1 MVSVCFVFVFLFFL
15 GIMDYPFV
23 SRLINQRNYDGV
35 IIEYDDTSA
44 KLDENRKEQF
54 FKEAKQYNEE
64 LSNGSGISIIDAF
77 AQDHSMEKKYTQ
89 LLNVANNGVMGVVDI
104 PKLHVSL
111 PIYHGTSEE
120 VLQKGAGHL
129 EGTSLPI
136 GGISTHACLSA
147 HRGLPNKK
155 MFTSLDELKEGDI
168 FLITVLGRKMAYKVN
183 NIQIVLPSDIKA
195 LHIQKDKDL
204 VTLITCTPYGVNSHR
219 LYVTGERTEYKEE
232 MKTDNSIGLPW
243 YYDWWWVPVN
253 IVLLSVL
260 GILLYQYN
268 RKPKVKEKVE

>member
-1 MVSVCFVFVFLFFL
+1 
-15 GIMDYPFV
+15 
-23 SRLINQRNYDGV
+23 
-35 IIEYDDTSA
+35 
-44 KLDENRKEQF
+44 
-54 FKEAKQYNEE
+54 
-64 LSNGSGISIIDAF
+64 
-77 AQDHSMEKKYTQ
+77 MEKKYTQ

-183 NIQIVLPSDIKA
+183 NIQIVLPSDIK
-195 LHIQKDKDL
+195 
-204 VTLITCTPYGVNSHR
+204 PYTFKRKRSGDINYMYTIWSEFTSFVC
-219 LYVTGERTEYKEE
+219 
-232 MKTDNSIGLPW
+232 
-243 YYDWWWVPVN
+243 
-253 IVLLSVL
+253 
-260 GILLYQYN
+260 N
-268 RKPKVKEKVE
+268 RRKNRI

>member
-1 MVSVCFVFVFLFFL
+1 
-15 GIMDYPFV
+15 MDYPFV

-120 VLQKGAGHL
+120 V
-129 EGTSLPI
+129 
-136 GGISTHACLSA
+136 
-147 HRGLPNKK
+147 
-155 MFTSLDELKEGDI
+155 
-168 FLITVLGRKMAYKVN
+168 
-183 NIQIVLPSDIKA
+183 
-195 LHIQKDKDL
+195 
-204 VTLITCTPYGVNSHR
+204 
-219 LYVTGERTEYKEE
+219 
-232 MKTDNSIGLPW
+232 
-243 YYDWWWVPVN
+243 
-253 IVLLSVL
+253 
-260 GILLYQYN
+260 
-268 RKPKVKEKVE
+268 

>member
-1 MVSVCFVFVFLFFL
+1 M
-15 GIMDYPFV
+15 

-44 KLDENRKEQF
+44 KLDANRKEQF

-155 MFTSLDELKEGDI
+155 MFTSLDELKKGDI

-195 LHIQKDKDL
+195 LHIQKGKDL